1 MVFNATINN
10 ILAKLWQSVLV
21 LEETGV
27 QEKTNDVLQV
37 TDKLNSIML
46 YRLSSTLRHEW
57 DLNSQL

>member
-10 ILAKLWQSVLV
+10 ILAKLQQSVLV

-37 TDKLNSIML
+37 TNKLNSIML

-57 DLNSQL
+57 D

>member
-10 ILAKLWQSVLV
+10 ILAKLRQSVLV

-37 TDKLNSIML
+37 TNKLNSIML

-57 DLNSQL
+57 D